1 MTVTGVEWCDFF
13 IWLDDEVHQETI
25 EFDWFCNMIKDKLDM
40 FYLNNFLWSFTCNNN
55 MEKKESDQVFLF
67 INGPVNKVK
76 MLAIVHSWSIDPEID
91 NDTTD
96 SKACTLAHA

>member
-55 MEKKESDQVFLF
+55 MEKVIKFF
-67 INGPVNKVK
+67 
-76 MLAIVHSWSIDPEID
+76 
-91 NDTTD
+91 D
-96 SKACTLAHA
+96 SLMVLWTRLKC